1 MILQTM
7 ISSDN
12 EEDRRFAIK
21 KILEVREKTNKENK
35 NKTTG
40 KKNETKNKKE

>member
-1 MILQTM
+1 M
-7 ISSDN
+7 ISSES

-21 KILEVREKTNKENK
+21 KILEVREKTKRGNK

-40 KKNETKNKKE
+40 KKNETKTKKE